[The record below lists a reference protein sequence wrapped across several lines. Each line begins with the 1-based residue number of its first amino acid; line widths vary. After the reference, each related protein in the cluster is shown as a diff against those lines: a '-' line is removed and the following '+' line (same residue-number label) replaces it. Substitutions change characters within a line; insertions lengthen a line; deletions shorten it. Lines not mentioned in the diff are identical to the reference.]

1 VRLVALALLATG
13 CASVPAAKAEETP
26 VRGAGSCDAKKA
38 QGLVGKTRSEA
49 VGAKARRLSGAARLR
64 WIPKD
69 SMVTMDYR
77 EDRLNLHL
85 DARNRIVR
93 IACG

>member
-1 VRLVALALLATG
+1 VRLLAVAALLGG
-13 CASVPAAKAEETP
+13 CSNVPPAEADVP
-26 VRGAGSCDAKKA
+26 VRGAGQCDAAKA
-38 QGLVGKTRSEA
+38 HSLVGKARSEA
-49 VGAKARRLSGAARLR
+49 IGTKALRLSGAARLR
-64 WIPKD
+64 WIPKGRI
-69 SMVTMDYR
+69 VTMDHR